1 VALASLP
8 APSAIAKSPTP
19 EVEVAVPHL
28 RHGTVPE
35 MVSESIY
42 SLHTQAYAMHSE
54 NGVVNAEYDRPA
66 ILELCGD
73 LRGKHVLELGCAAGA
88 LTDQLAVRAADVV
101 ALDREPR
108 LVELAR
114 KRLGDRARVEVADLE
129 RPLDVVATASKDVVV
144 ASLVLHYLEEWTPLF
159 AEVRRILV
167 PGGAFVF
174 SIHHPIIGWLRS
186 DMNDYHRTE
195 IIAESWDL
203 GDHTVEAQMY
213 RRPLSSIFGELRQ
226 ANFTVDVVDEPRV
239 TDLVGHADEHVVAA
253 LRTQPVFL
261 FIRANRN

>member
-1 VALASLP
+1 
-8 APSAIAKSPTP
+8 
-19 EVEVAVPHL
+19 
-28 RHGTVPE
+28 
-35 MVSESIY
+35 
-42 SLHTQAYAMHSE
+42 MHSE

-88 LTDQLAVRAADVV
+88 LTDQLALRAADVV

-129 RPLDVVATASKDVVV
+129 QPLDVAATASKDVVV
-144 ASLVLHYLEEWTPLF
+144 ASLVLHYLEEWTPLL

-174 SIHHPIIGWLRS
+174 SIHHPITGWLRS
-186 DMNDYHRTE
+186 DMNDYQRTE

-203 GDHTVEAQMY
+203 GDHTVQAQMY